1 MQRRN
6 AWQSLTCLFMTFDQQ
21 QIQDGRIIY
30 IAAAI
35 LATLFILPSVLLN
48 GLLIRSLGTSSTLR
62 KPSSLLLYS
71 LAISN
76 LLMGA
81 VLLSAIAVDRYFI
94 VHWGI
99 QYSNRVTQ
107 RRMSDTVIL
116 IWVSSVV
123 ISKAQL
129 YLPRTLTFPAAGSG
143 MAICVVI
150 TTASYFRILITLR
163 KRKMEVRNLNEVS
176 LGHQS
181 GNVERYGKS
190 AVTMLFAYV
199 VFILCYLPYLCT
211 VVVGSILGESFTGI
225 GSAESIVTT
234 ITYLKS
240 TINPLILFW
249 RIKEI
254 QNAARIT
261 IHSALT
267 SIKGNNKKTN
277 RVGTV
282 TSSNYEKTTR
292 QETA

>member
-1 MQRRN
+1 
-6 AWQSLTCLFMTFDQQ
+6 
-21 QIQDGRIIY
+21 
-30 IAAAI
+30 
-35 LATLFILPSVLLN
+35 
-48 GLLIRSLGTSSTLR
+48 
-62 KPSSLLLYS
+62 
-71 LAISN
+71 
-76 LLMGA
+76 MGA
-81 VLLSAIAVDRYFI
+81 VLQPVYLVKKIAELQSNLDLYCMTGIYTYVVGYTLATVSLFTLSAIAVDRYFI